1 MVKHRYLSGDWRPL
15 FLLPS
20 KETQSPLTGSE
31 FRRYTGPL
39 REVAAVAFEADRVRV
54 SATNFLNKMVNSLPK
69 NNSVGAE
76 KIQSVWNKA
85 AARRHSPQA
94 DKLTKAAIN
103 DCREILRKDI
113 LPGLRACLSYQHDL
127 ITSETNN
134 KVWGALKAGS

>member
-1 MVKHRYLSGDWRPL
+1 MAKHRYLSGDWRPL

-20 KETQSPLTGSE
+20 KETQGPLTARE
-31 FRRYTGPL
+31 IRRYTGPL
-39 REVAAVAFEADRVRV
+39 RVVAAVAFEADRVRV